1 MSSAF
6 HRQFE
11 DQLGRL
17 KLLAAEF
24 ARDNP
29 ALAPMLLGSGS
40 DPDVERLLEGT
51 AFLTSLL
58 RSRLDDAF
66 PEFVQDLTRLL
77 LPHYLLPTPSSAMM
91 VFRSKVDDGCPLHVP
106 AGTEVLSE
114 PIDGTRCRFRTCHD
128 LLVPALEVRECSL
141 LRAPGRPPLLRLQMR
156 AAPGAEAPEKL
167 RLFIHA
173 SHADACHWLLL
184 LSRHLRSI
192 RATCSGPASAVSAS
206 QARAQ
211 EHTLAPQSVRLA
223 GFDHPLLD
231 YPPQAFDGF
240 LADYVGINSFVRLE
254 LEDTQSSRVFRWIP
268 RTGNRSTL

>member
-91 VFRSKVDDGCPLHVP
+91 VYRVMLHLTSDGILIG
-106 AGTEVLSE
+106 ARR
-114 PIDGTRCRFRTCHD
+114 I
-128 LLVPALEVRECSL
+128 AL
-141 LRAPGRPPLLRLQMR
+141 QD
-156 AAPGAEAPEKL
+156 AAQA
-167 RLFIHA
+167 LFVH
-173 SHADACHWLLL
+173 
-184 LSRHLRSI
+184 
-192 RATCSGPASAVSAS
+192 
-206 QARAQ
+206 
-211 EHTLAPQSVRLA
+211 
-223 GFDHPLLD
+223 
-231 YPPQAFDGF
+231 
-240 LADYVGINSFVRLE
+240 
-254 LEDTQSSRVFRWIP
+254 
-268 RTGNRSTL
+268 